1 VSEPLP
7 ASTQPMSESSKPS
20 NTILEHQRPAF
31 DRLRAV
37 GRAAFSIHRSVLP
50 IHLRTNTLMV
60 GPSGTG
66 KTFLAKA
73 VADALRVPFLPLSV
87 SDWILMGCTQRGAVT
102 TWPRIVN
109 FLRENECTD
118 GAVIFIDEIDKL
130 ASDCPW
136 TTFLRTEIFQ
146 LLDGSVPSGLCDSDG
161 DALTPG
167 DLRVARNRLS
177 RQTFIIAAGAFQTL
191 WEAEGRAPIGFSG
204 FEPPN
209 TPVNLNRLTT
219 LLPRELVNRFRAEV
233 ITLPR
238 LSKNDYISMALRAA
252 ELMPAYL
259 QDVYLRLSGE
269 RVDAA
274 AANQQGCRFLEE
286 ALLDSLIERLRL
298 GEDEQA
304 DASRSEPSL

>member
-1 VSEPLP
+1 
-7 ASTQPMSESSKPS
+7 MSESSKPS

-37 GRAAFSIHRSVLP
+37 GRAAFSAHRSVLP
-50 IHLRTNTLMV
+50 IRLRTNTLLI

-73 VADALRVPFLPLSV
+73 VADALGVPFLPLSV
-87 SDWILMGCTQRGAVT
+87 SDWILIGCTQRGAVT
-102 TWPRIVN
+102 TWPRVVK
-109 FLRENECTD
+109 FLGENECKD
-118 GAVIFIDEIDKL
+118 GAVIFIDEIDKI
-130 ASDCPW
+130 AGDCPW
-136 TTFLRTEIFQ
+136 VTFVRTELFQ
-146 LLDGSVPSGLCDSDG
+146 LLDGSTPSGLCDKDG

-167 DLRVARNRLS
+167 DLRVARNRLAN
-177 RQTFIIAAGAFQTL
+177 RTFVIAAGAFQTL

-204 FEPPN
+204 LEPPN
-209 TPVNLNRLTT
+209 APVSLDRLTT

-238 LSKNDYISMALRAA
+238 LTKDDYINMALRAA

-259 QDVYLRLSGE
+259 EDVYLRITSE

-274 AANQQGCRFLEE
+274 AENQQGCRFLEE

-304 DASRSEPSL
+304 DTSRGEPSL